1 MLSIVF
7 LKFITFLF
15 LQMYMSIGQATGGS
29 GNFTEDNT
37 TEIVTT
43 ESVSTASTTQV
54 AALLCEELYNLNA
67 SICDVECVSGGGSY
81 VSPTTYVLTL
91 PTCRNTNSITIT
103 RFRTVPPSM
112 IESDVTNV
120 YLSAL
125 L

>member
-29 GNFTEDNT
+29 GNFT

-54 AALLCEELYNLNA
+54 AALLCAELYNLNA
-67 SICDVECVSGGGSY
+67 SMCDVECSSGGGSY